1 MKKET
6 GLMFKAPL
14 VRAIL
19 SGQKT
24 QTRRVVKRL
33 PLRVNREANTMEVDV
48 ANIENGEFTKRV
60 PCPMGKPGDR
70 IYVRET
76 WVDLWAHDLNNWEPI
91 PDGPGERVITPPTY
105 DAKGQIEDHGLLI
118 AYRASSKVEFCDGD
132 GFSGEFADTSD
143 MPCWRPSIHMK
154 KEHAR
159 IWLEITGVRVER
171 LQDISNED
179 AITEGVNRI
188 SHGREGDY
196 YSAIRDEQ
204 HPKNWNYPDDA
215 FRELWDSTTGRPTL
229 PANTNSKRY
238 ARVKHWLDTH
248 PDTTGWAANPWVWV
262 IDFKTISTTG
272 RPA

>member
-1 MKKET
+1 MIET

-14 VRAIL
+14 VLAIL
-19 SGQKT
+19 EGRKT
-24 QTRRVVKRL
+24 QTRRILKPQPAPNHPHDGGTKWVLERGLHVPVGSVGHL
-33 PLRVNREANTMEVDV
+33 SVREKM
-48 ANIENGEFTKRV
+48 GLH
-60 PCPMGKPGDR
+60 CPMGKPGDR
-70 IYVRET
+70 IYVRE
-76 WVDLWAHDLNNWEPI
+76 AHRFPASLDKSSAAKIAEQCLDAGYNSPWCPTLYEADGKRRENWN
-91 PDGPGERVITPPTY
+91 DFATPPLVT
-105 DAKGQIEDHGLLI
+105 APGKL
-118 AYRASSKVEFCDGD
+118 
-132 GFSGEFADTSD
+132 
-143 MPCWRPSIHMK
+143 RPSLLMPK
-154 KEHAR
+154 YAAR
-159 IWLEITGVRVER
+159 IWLEITGVRVEH

-179 AITEGVNRI
+179 AIAEGVNRI

-215 FRELWDSTTGRPTL
+215 FRELWDSTTGRPAL